1 MGDMKKMTRKI
12 LNGTM
17 LLAIGLV
24 VGGFCYAPMSQASA
38 PEMNNGMTEIA
49 DAHCGAGNH
58 LAKDKAPINDTMM
71 PCCVE
76 KHDNS
81 GVVTPIVLNEKIKF
95 QQISIIEESA
105 FLAQLINQKTYASS
119 SSPPEPDNFSSSIR
133 LE

>member
-24 VGGFCYAPMSQASA
+24 VGGFCDAPMSQASSA
-38 PEMNNGMTEIA
+38 EMNGMTEIA

-105 FLAQLINQKTYASS
+105 FWAQLINQKTYASS
-119 SSPPEPDNFSSSIR
+119 SSPPEPKIFSSCAS